1 MSELN
6 AGKEDSTKTLRGHE
20 DITADDKGND
30 ATTTASAE
38 KDETGRS
45 DDASDPDFCAKK
57 KKRRKLMTQKERE
70 AADEATRA
78 RKREWAHKNKVSNKT
93 QRERDQV
100 EIASLRSALSHA
112 EYVNSTLTQQIRLRQ
127 TTMDEDGAKKEVEYG
142 YSMPTCTSIAIVCEG
157 VLKDLAPLLQRECDF
172 IYAPLFPKF
181 NSTRDKE
188 MQEVFQPTLTH
199 SIDADND
206 GDGAIVNWE
215 RFETDK
221 DGKELKD
228 EYGDRLYVNAKVPGS
243 DAARRW
249 FWVPKKPKV
258 PPPLLCVCLFA

>member
-1 MSELN
+1 MDRAEIVTDYSGATPITTIRTEGSTVHIDGNGKAQVLSDQLFVDTFWDERGMSELN

-112 EYVNSTLTQQIRLRQ
+112 EFLNSTLTQQIRLR
-127 TTMDEDGAKKEVEYG
+127 
-142 YSMPTCTSIAIVCEG
+142 
-157 VLKDLAPLLQRECDF
+157 
-172 IYAPLFPKF
+172 
-181 NSTRDKE
+181 
-188 MQEVFQPTLTH
+188 
-199 SIDADND
+199 
-206 GDGAIVNWE
+206 
-215 RFETDK
+215 
-221 DGKELKD
+221 
-228 EYGDRLYVNAKVPGS
+228 
-243 DAARRW
+243 
-249 FWVPKKPKV
+249 
-258 PPPLLCVCLFA
+258 